1 MRPERARWLVGI
13 AIAAA
18 GAIVV
23 ADEYRS
29 CAGWRI
35 GADAVALPACPDRP
49 NCVSGTI
56 ASIGGRAPSLADV
69 ARAALAEPR
78 SRLELHGGRV
88 LIASFRSRLFKFVD
102 EAVFLRRGDGSIEYR
117 CGACSG
123 YYDFGVN
130 ARRMKRILARL
141 STATG
146 EASR

>member
-1 MRPERARWLVGI
+1 MRSEQARWLVGI
-13 AIAAA
+13 AVALA
-18 GAIVV
+18 GAIAM

-35 GADAVALPACPDRP
+35 GTDAVALPACPDRP
-49 NCVSGTI
+49 NCVSGTL
-56 ASIGGRAPSLADV
+56 AAVGGQAPSLAEV

-78 SRLELHGGRV
+78 SRLELRGEQV